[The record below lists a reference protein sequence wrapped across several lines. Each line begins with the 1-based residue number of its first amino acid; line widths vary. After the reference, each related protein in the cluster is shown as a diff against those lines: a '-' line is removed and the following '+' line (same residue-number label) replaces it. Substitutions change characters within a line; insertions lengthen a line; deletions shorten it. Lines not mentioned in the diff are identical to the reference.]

1 VWPNLELFIHGG
13 INFGP
18 YREQYET
25 LIPSAE
31 MNYMETYSATEG
43 FFGIQ
48 DQKDAGDMLLMLDY
62 GIYYEFIPR
71 DEMEKEDPKTLSL
84 SEVVVGETYALV
96 ISTNAGLWRYKI
108 GDTVR
113 FTSLS
118 PYRVQVAGRI
128 KHFINAFGEELII
141 DNAEQ
146 ALSIAC

>member
-1 VWPNLELFIHGG
+1 MLF
-13 INFGP
+13 
-18 YREQYET
+18 R
-25 LIPSAE
+25 SE

-48 DQKDAGDMLLMLDY
+48 DQQDSDDMLLMLDY

-71 DEMEKEDPKTLSL
+71 DEMEKEDAKTISL

-108 GDTVR
+108 GDTIR

-146 ALSIAC
+146 ALSKIGRASCRERV